1 MFTFVKLCQIL
12 VNCTNVFNGKIGY
25 CACNTCFEF
34 NGDCDSDNQ
43 CQTGLVCGS
52 KNCPVSLGFDWNTD
66 CCYDAI
72 IGDKDFCSL
81 DNPCES
87 GEGHCDSNDECQNG
101 LFCGS
106 ENCKDTSSMD
116 CCESQGN
123 TLFTTGIPRL
133 TRFLWQ
139 AENRVT

>member
-1 MFTFVKLCQIL
+1 ML
-12 VNCTNVFNGKIGY
+12 VNCTNVFNGIIGY

-72 IGDKDFCSL
+72 IGDKDFCSF

-87 GEGHCDSNDECQNG
+87 GEGHCDSIDECQDG

-106 ENCKDTSSMD
+106 ENCKDTPSMD

-123 TLFTTGIPRL
+123 TLFTTHSFPFQFR
-133 TRFLWQ
+133 
-139 AENRVT
+139 